1 MGTADNIQQQRSL
14 YGEPLGDLI
23 RRTAGLLG
31 LTQRRTAQI
40 LGLSP
45 AMLSHLITGQRV
57 KIANPAALARLQALV
72 ELGSLAAG
80 LTTAEI
86 EDRLEAISGQTS
98 GLTATTQSTNETR
111 GPELVRAVLRAVASG
126 REIEEAVAVLTP
138 TAPGLAAAI
147 RAYGLGDDAER
158 REHFRS
164 IEHLL

>member
-1 MGTADNIQQQRSL
+1 MGTADNIQQQRAL

-23 RRTAGLLG
+23 RRAVSPLG
-31 LTQRRTAQI
+31 LTQRRTAEI

-45 AMLSHLITGQRV
+45 AMLSHLMTGQRV

-86 EDRLEAISGQTS
+86 EERLDAIAEQTS
-98 GLTATTQSTNETR
+98 GLTTSTR
-111 GPELVRAVLRAVASG
+111 SIDSSGADLVRAVLRAVASG
-126 REIEEAVAVLTP
+126 RDLEEAVVVLTP
-138 TAPGLAAAI
+138 TAPGLAAAL
-147 RAYGLGDDAER
+147 RAYGLGDEAER

-164 IEHLL
+164 IQHLL